1 MSVIP
6 KRKCSS
12 VDSSLGQNLVFF
24 RKAVGWTQQQIADM
38 LNINRT
44 TYTKYELGTSEPSLE
59 ILKKIASILNV
70 DMNTLLD
77 ENAISAFYDIE
88 SVGETFELSSEEI
101 RLIALFRQLETEE
114 KESLLYQLSVSL
126 EEEEE

>member
-1 MSVIP
+1 MP

-12 VDSSLGQNLVFF
+12 VDSSLGQNLIFF
-24 RKAVGWTQQQIADM
+24 RKMVGWTQQQIADM

-59 ILKKIASILNV
+59 ILKKIASLLNV

-77 ENAISAFYDIE
+77 ENTISAVYDID
-88 SVGETFELSSEEI
+88 SVDDAFQLSPEEI
-101 RLIALFRQLETEE
+101 KLIAMFRQLEKDE
-114 KESLLYQLSVSL
+114 KESLLDQLSVSGT
-126 EEEEE
+126 EEEE

>member
-1 MSVIP
+1 MP

-59 ILKKIASILNV
+59 ILKKIASLLRV
-70 DMNTLLD
+70 DINTLLD
-77 ENAISAFYDIE
+77 ENTITAVYDID
-88 SVGETFELSSEEI
+88 SVDENLQLSSEEMK
-101 RLIALFRQLETEE
+101 LIAMFRQLEEEE
-114 KESLLYQLSVSL
+114 KASLLNRLNVAEG
-126 EEEEE
+126 EE